1 LAVRSE
7 KFKKILKNK
16 KIIISVGLILVLVAA
31 GVGAKVYI
39 SNKNSK
45 TQTNVRYVTLKKT
58 KVESTISSSG
68 AIKSGDSTNV
78 YSNFT
83 YNVQSIN
90 VSIGDVVKKGDVLA
104 TIDTTTLEQ
113 DIAQNEQSVT
123 SSEQKAQLNL
133 ANAKQKY
140 DNLQYLNDNN
150 LNTDIINSEKAL
162 AAAKLDLEE
171 KQRVYEYDKTML
183 SNGQISQDTLN
194 KAKADYDNAQ
204 GVSDKSSVALE
215 AAKVNAKQ
223 NLAQAKSDYETAEAN
238 ANDHSARL
246 QLQNKKDQLKN
257 REVVAPVDGTVTNI
271 NAVVGQ
277 ESSGA
282 LFVVQDLNN
291 LIVNVT
297 VDETDINKIKV
308 GQKAEV
314 TTAAS
319 GNSIVEGQ
327 VVSFEPVSS
336 AASANTSSTS
346 TSNGKSSTS
355 SSSSSNSTSSDV
367 TFNVKVQLTGKNDAI
382 KVGMNSVVNI
392 ITDEKSDIYAIPYDA
407 VLNKNGKTEVYAAV
421 DQGGKY
427 VVKEIPITEGL
438 QAAANVEIQGDLSDG
453 MIILDN
459 PSSYTVG
466 NTVDIKKR

>member
-1 LAVRSE
+1 MAVRSE
-7 KFKKILKNK
+7 KLKKILKNK
-16 KIIISVGLILVLVAA
+16 KILISVGLILVLVAV
-31 GVGAKVYI
+31 GIGAKIYI

-215 AAKVNAKQ
+215 AAKVNSKQ
-223 NLAQAKSDYETAEAN
+223 NLAQAKSDYETAQAN

-327 VVSFEPVSS
+327 IISFEPVSS
-336 AASANTSSTS
+336 VASANTSSTS

-355 SSSSSNSTSSDV
+355 SSSSGNSTSSDV

-392 ITDEKSDIYAIPYDA
+392 ITDEKSDIYALPYDA

-421 DQGGKY
+421 DEGGKY

-459 PSSYTVG
+459 PSNYTVG
-466 NTVDIKKR
+466 STVDIKKR